1 MMVTYMYSSLIS
13 PPVKITLSHSA
24 LRAKNKSKNET
35 EPHTTRM
42 ILLLPAAAAAK
53 INVMCTWFMR
63 YCSYYICNTC
73 CMRWVLLFLQHTTL
87 DD

>member
-1 MMVTYMYSSLIS
+1 
-13 PPVKITLSHSA
+13 
-24 LRAKNKSKNET
+24 
-35 EPHTTRM
+35 M